1 MNKYNPSPID
11 TSKII
16 LPSELEVLMEEIAK
30 NVHEVWAAGRVSE
43 GWVFGEERNTELKTT
58 PCLVPYEQLPENE
71 KDYDR
76 NTALET
82 LKVIYKLGYKICK
95 NKVGE

>member
-16 LPSELEVLMEEIAK
+16 LPIELEVLMEEIAK